1 MLLTTGYI
9 SDCNI
14 EGAKSWKRI
23 ILRLRYSI
31 DLIAAGITS
40 KTHLASMI

>member
-14 EGAKSWKRI
+14 EGAKSWKWI

-31 DLIAAGITS
+31 DLVAAGITS
-40 KTHLASMI
+40 KTHLASMV